1 MTIFNVF
8 TLFGGLAMFLFGMNV
23 MGEALEKQAGNK
35 LKGLLEKLTS
45 SPFKGLILGAGVTAI
60 IQSSSATTV
69 MAVGFV
75 NSGVMKLNQAISVIM
90 GANIGTTMTAWIIS
104 LTAIQ
109 GDSLIMK
116 LLKPSAFA
124 PVLGAIGIVYYMFL
138 KNDKKKNLG
147 MVLLGFSILMAGMES
162 MSGAVKPLAEVEAF
176 KNLFTL
182 FENPILGVL
191 VGAGVTAIIQ
201 SSSASVGI
209 LQALSVTGSIT
220 FGGAIPIILGQNIGT
235 CATALISSVGT
246 SKNARRTS
254 MVHLYFNIIGTITF
268 LVGFYALNAIIG
280 FSFIHDSVNA
290 ANIAIVHTI
299 FNVVATTILFP
310 FRNGLEKLACLT
322 VKDDEE
328 AEEFQMLDERLLV
341 TPAIAVDR
349 CKHVTYNMAKAALD
363 AVEKSVS
370 LIINGYD
377 EKLADEVRALEDKT
391 DIYEDK
397 ISSYVLKLNETNLSA
412 EDGNELSAILH
423 CIGDLERI
431 GDHADNIRESAEEM
445 RDKNVVFS
453 EKGHR
458 ELVILTDA
466 VKEIFA
472 MAVKAYETNDL
483 DLARRVEP
491 LEDVIDTLKETIRA
505 KHISRLKEGKCSYE
519 TGFVL
524 SDIITNYERISDHCS
539 NIALC
544 VIEEGRK
551 EYDPHEYINNL
562 KKLHDK
568 EYEELLAVYKEKYAI

>member
-45 SPFKGLILGAGVTAI
+45 SPLKGLILGAGVTAV

-69 MAVGFV
+69 MVVGFV

-90 GANIGTTMTAWIIS
+90 GANIGTTMTAWLIS

-109 GDSLIMK
+109 GDSIIMK
-116 LLKPSAFA
+116 LLKPSSFA
-124 PVLGAIGIVYYMFL
+124 PILGTIGIVYYMFL

-147 MVLLGFSILMAGMES
+147 MILLGFSILMAGMES

-176 KNLFTL
+176 RNLFTL

-268 LVGFYALNAIIG
+268 LVGFYALNAVIG
-280 FSFIHDSVNA
+280 FSFVDDPVNA
-290 ANIAIVHTI
+290 ANIAVVHTV
-299 FNVVATTILFP
+299 FNVVATSVLFP

-322 VKDDEE
+322 VKDDKE

-349 CKHVTYNMAKAALD
+349 CKHVTYNMAKSALD
-363 AVEKSVS
+363 AVEKAVE
-370 LIINGYD
+370 LIVNGYD
-377 EKLADEVRALEDKT
+377 EKVAAEVRELEDKT

-397 ISSYVLKLNETNLSA
+397 ISSYVLKLNETNISA
-412 EDGNELSAILH
+412 EDGNELSTILH

-431 GDHADNIRESAEEM
+431 GDHANNIKESAEEM
-445 RDKNVVFS
+445 KEKNIAFS
-453 EKGHR
+453 ERGQEEIVK
-458 ELVILTDA
+458 LSNA

-472 MAVKAYETNDL
+472 MAVEAYEKNDIE
-483 DLARRVEP
+483 LAKKVEP
-491 LEDVIDTLKETIRA
+491 LEDVVDTLKETIRA
-505 KHISRLKEGKCSYE
+505 KHITRLKEGKCSYE

-524 SDIITNYERISDHCS
+524 SDIITNYERIADHCS

-544 VIEEGRK
+544 VIESGRR

-562 KKLHDK
+562 KKHHGE
-568 EYEELLAVYKEKYAI
+568 EYDDLLEMYRDKYAI

>member
-1 MTIFNVF
+1 
-8 TLFGGLAMFLFGMNV
+8 
-23 MGEALEKQAGNK
+23 
-35 LKGLLEKLTS
+35 
-45 SPFKGLILGAGVTAI
+45 
-60 IQSSSATTV
+60 
-69 MAVGFV
+69 
-75 NSGVMKLNQAISVIM
+75 
-90 GANIGTTMTAWIIS
+90 
-104 LTAIQ
+104 
-109 GDSLIMK
+109 
-116 LLKPSAFA
+116 
-124 PVLGAIGIVYYMFL
+124 
-138 KNDKKKNLG
+138 
-147 MVLLGFSILMAGMES
+147 
-162 MSGAVKPLAEVEAF
+162 
-176 KNLFTL
+176 
-182 FENPILGVL
+182 
-191 VGAGVTAIIQ
+191 
-201 SSSASVGI
+201 
-209 LQALSVTGSIT
+209 
-220 FGGAIPIILGQNIGT
+220 

>member
-246 SKNARRTS
+246 SKNARRSS
-254 MVHLYFNIIGTITF
+254 MVH
-268 LVGFYALNAIIG
+268 
-280 FSFIHDSVNA
+280 
-290 ANIAIVHTI
+290 
-299 FNVVATTILFP
+299 
-310 FRNGLEKLACLT
+310 
-322 VKDDEE
+322 
-328 AEEFQMLDERLLV
+328 
-341 TPAIAVDR
+341 
-349 CKHVTYNMAKAALD
+349 
-363 AVEKSVS
+363 
-370 LIINGYD
+370 
-377 EKLADEVRALEDKT
+377 
-391 DIYEDK
+391 
-397 ISSYVLKLNETNLSA
+397 
-412 EDGNELSAILH
+412 
-423 CIGDLERI
+423 
-431 GDHADNIRESAEEM
+431 
-445 RDKNVVFS
+445 
-453 EKGHR
+453 
-458 ELVILTDA
+458 
-466 VKEIFA
+466 
-472 MAVKAYETNDL
+472 
-483 DLARRVEP
+483 
-491 LEDVIDTLKETIRA
+491 
-505 KHISRLKEGKCSYE
+505 
-519 TGFVL
+519 
-524 SDIITNYERISDHCS
+524 
-539 NIALC
+539 
-544 VIEEGRK
+544 
-551 EYDPHEYINNL
+551 
-562 KKLHDK
+562 
-568 EYEELLAVYKEKYAI
+568 

>member
-8 TLFGGLAMFLFGMNV
+8 TLLGGLAMFLFGMNI

-45 SPFKGLILGAGVTAI
+45 SPIKGLLLGAGVTAI

-75 NSGVMKLNQAISVIM
+75 NSGVMKLNQAINVIM
-90 GANIGTTMTAWIIS
+90 GANIGTTMTAWLIS

-109 GDSLIMK
+109 GDSIFMK
-116 LLKPSAFA
+116 LLKPSSFA
-124 PVLGAIGIVYYMFL
+124 PVLGAIGIVFYMFL
-138 KNDKKKNLG
+138 KSDKKKNLG

-176 KNLFTL
+176 RNLFTL

-209 LQALSVTGSIT
+209 LQALAVTGSIT

-235 CATALISSVGT
+235 CATALIASVGA

-254 MVHLYFNIIGTITF
+254 MVHLYFNIIGTVTF

-280 FSFIHDSVNA
+280 FDFISDPVNA
-290 ANIAIVHTI
+290 ASIAIVHTL
-299 FNVVATTILFP
+299 FNVVATAVLFP
-310 FRNGLEKLACLT
+310 FRGVLEKLACLT
-322 VKDDEE
+322 VKDD
-328 AEEFQMLDERLLV
+328 AVPEEFQMLDERLLA
-341 TPAIAVDR
+341 TPPIAVDR
-349 CKHVTYNMAKAALD
+349 CKHVSYKMARAALE
-363 AVEKSVS
+363 AVEKAVS
-370 LIINGYD
+370 LILDGYD
-377 EKLADEVRALEDKT
+377 EKIAEEVRALEDKT
-391 DIYEDK
+391 DQFEDK
-397 ISSYVLKLNETNLSA
+397 ISSYILKLNETNLSVD
-412 EDGNELSAILH
+412 DGHETSTILH

-431 GDHADNIRESAEEM
+431 GDHANNIRESAEEM
-445 RDKNVVFS
+445 KDNKIAFS
-453 EKGHR
+453 EKGQQ
-458 ELVILTDA
+458 EIVALSNA

-472 MAVKAYETNDL
+472 MAVEAFENNDIE
-483 DLARRVEP
+483 LAKKVEP
-491 LEDVIDTLKETIRA
+491 LEEVVDMLKESIRA
-505 KHISRLKEGKCSYE
+505 KHISRLQQGTCSYE

-524 SDIITNYERISDHCS
+524 SDIITNYERIADHCS

-544 VIEEGRK
+544 VIESGRR

-562 KKLHDK
+562 KKFHGED
-568 EYEELLAVYKEKYAI
+568 YDELFEMYRDKYAI